1 MTRQSLDR
9 GVAIGRDTPDSD
21 YYWYLSE
28 LLYRVTDMAS
38 PVIDL
43 SKEDLVVPSS
53 LSEICRMQLLRNTL
67 TVKMSAS
74 SSLV

>member
-38 PVIDL
+38 PVVDL
-43 SKEDLVVPSS
+43 SKEDLVVLR
-53 LSEICRMQLLRNTL
+53 LSEIRRMQLLRNTL
-67 TVKMSAS
+67 TVNTSAA
-74 SSLV
+74 SLLV